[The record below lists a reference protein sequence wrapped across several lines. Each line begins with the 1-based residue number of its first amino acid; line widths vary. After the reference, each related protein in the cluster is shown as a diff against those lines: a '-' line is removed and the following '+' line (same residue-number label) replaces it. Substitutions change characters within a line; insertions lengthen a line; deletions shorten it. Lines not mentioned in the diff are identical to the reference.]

1 MQIKSPE
8 RPGSVA
14 DMSAA
19 MADMREQLAADE
31 RTSALISAMR
41 GTNINDDDNAASG
54 TTLQVVEMRAGD
66 DSLPTEYDPA
76 ALSAYF
82 RKRPGAVLT
91 RIGQLA
97 LYGGAWVAKTLLSA
111 LRGELTSGSEGEV
124 AAVAGLRDV
133 LVSLGPFYIKLGQAL
148 SIRPDILSPQAMVQL
163 QQLCDKVPPFESAV
177 AMQCVRDEL
186 GVEDVSELFSTI
198 TPEPV
203 AAASLGQVYKATLRE
218 GGDEVAVKVQRPFVL
233 ETVSLD
239 LHLARAA
246 GQFLRKMSPEA
257 SQRVDVVS
265 LLDEFAANFYRELD
279 YVLECENGIRI
290 ARDMR
295 RLPRVKIPAN
305 YPQLTSRRVHTAEW
319 VDGEKLSQSTADD
332 VGELVNLGV
341 ITYLTQLLDTGF
353 FHADPHPGNML
364 RTPEGRLVILDFGLM
379 TEVTDDQKYGM
390 IEAIAHLI
398 NRDYSLIG
406 EDFKNMDFIPRDVD
420 TAPIVPA
427 LSKVFDVALAGG
439 GAKSI
444 NFQELAAD
452 LAEITYEF
460 PFRIPPYSALIIRAI
475 SVLEG
480 IALVGNPQFA
490 IIDEAYPYL
499 SRKLLTD
506 DSPRMR
512 EALRYMVY
520 GEGKTFDVDRVIDL
534 LQALEKF
541 VAVRDTGDGTA
552 YKVDGVRGG
561 VYVGQAGDARGTRA
575 LDADGDAKAR
585 SALDAYRAE
594 AVEGVSD
601 GFSDAGFAAAASA
614 AAATSS
620 SSVAASAART
630 VESEAQAQASTAR
643 EALGFFFSDDGQVF
657 RDFLVEEVV
666 AAADALSREALQNL
680 ILTAPGRALDRLP
693 QPRFVR
699 AFNREV
705 RDALAPKPTESDEK
719 VLSSIRRLLDFFL
732 GDLDAAGTDPSPPP
746 NSNSPAVL
754 RSLVPDQAAR
764 ARAVALLPILRE
776 NQQDMRAFG
785 LTIVGRL
792 AELQTGR
799 ALGLVRSRIGAQA
812 KPVALREAAE

>member
-1 MQIKSPE
+1 
-8 RPGSVA
+8 
-14 DMSAA
+14 
-19 MADMREQLAADE
+19 
-31 RTSALISAMR
+31 
-41 GTNINDDDNAASG
+41 
-54 TTLQVVEMRAGD
+54 
-66 DSLPTEYDPA
+66 
-76 ALSAYF
+76 
-82 RKRPGAVLT
+82 
-91 RIGQLA
+91 
-97 LYGGAWVAKTLLSA
+97 
-111 LRGELTSGSEGEV
+111 
-124 AAVAGLRDV
+124 
-133 LVSLGPFYIKLGQAL
+133 
-148 SIRPDILSPQAMVQL
+148 
-163 QQLCDKVPPFESAV
+163 
-177 AMQCVRDEL
+177 
-186 GVEDVSELFSTI
+186 
-198 TPEPV
+198 
-203 AAASLGQVYKATLRE
+203 
-218 GGDEVAVKVQRPFVL
+218 
-233 ETVSLD
+233 
-239 LHLARAA
+239 
-246 GQFLRKMSPEA
+246 
-257 SQRVDVVS
+257 
-265 LLDEFAANFYRELD
+265 
-279 YVLECENGIRI
+279 
-290 ARDMR
+290 
-295 RLPRVKIPAN
+295 
-305 YPQLTSRRVHTAEW
+305 

-364 RTPEGRLVILDFGLM
+364 RTPDGQLVILDFGLM

-398 NRDYSLIG
+398 NRDYSRIG

-520 GEGKTFDVDRVIDL
+520 GQGKTFDVDRVIDL

-541 VAVRDTGDGTA
+541 IAVRDTGDGTA

-601 GFSDAGFAAAASA
+601 GFSDAGFAAASAA

-620 SSVAASAART
+620 SVAAAAART

-732 GDLDAAGTDPSPPP
+732 GDLDAAGTDSSPPP

-764 ARAVALLPILRE
+764 ARATALLPILRE

-792 AELQTGR
+792 AELQTSR

>member
-1 MQIKSPE
+1 
-8 RPGSVA
+8 
-14 DMSAA
+14 
-19 MADMREQLAADE
+19 
-31 RTSALISAMR
+31 
-41 GTNINDDDNAASG
+41 
-54 TTLQVVEMRAGD
+54 
-66 DSLPTEYDPA
+66 
-76 ALSAYF
+76 
-82 RKRPGAVLT
+82 
-91 RIGQLA
+91 
-97 LYGGAWVAKTLLSA
+97 
-111 LRGELTSGSEGEV
+111 
-124 AAVAGLRDV
+124 
-133 LVSLGPFYIKLGQAL
+133 
-148 SIRPDILSPQAMVQL
+148 
-163 QQLCDKVPPFESAV
+163 
-177 AMQCVRDEL
+177 
-186 GVEDVSELFSTI
+186 
-198 TPEPV
+198 
-203 AAASLGQVYKATLRE
+203 
-218 GGDEVAVKVQRPFVL
+218 
-233 ETVSLD
+233 
-239 LHLARAA
+239 
-246 GQFLRKMSPEA
+246 
-257 SQRVDVVS
+257 
-265 LLDEFAANFYRELD
+265 
-279 YVLECENGIRI
+279 
-290 ARDMR
+290 
-295 RLPRVKIPAN
+295 
-305 YPQLTSRRVHTAEW
+305 
-319 VDGEKLSQSTADD
+319 
-332 VGELVNLGV
+332 
-341 ITYLTQLLDTGF
+341 
-353 FHADPHPGNML
+353 
-364 RTPEGRLVILDFGLM
+364 M
-379 TEVTDDQKYGM
+379 TEITDNQKYGM
-390 IEAIAHLI
+390 IEAVAHLI
-398 NRDYSLIG
+398 HRDYSKIG
-406 EDFKNMDFIPRDVD
+406 DDFVNLDFIPEGVD

-480 IALVGNPQFA
+480 IELVGNPQFA

-499 SRKLLTD
+499 SKKLLTY

-520 GEGKTFDVDRVIDL
+520 GESKTFDVDRVIDL

-552 YKVDGVRGG
+552 ST
-561 VYVGQAGDARGTRA
+561 A
-575 LDADGDAKAR
+575 
-585 SALDAYRAE
+585 
-594 AVEGVSD
+594 AVAPPPPQSED
-601 GFSDAGFAAAASA
+601 EMTAS
-614 AAATSS
+614 S
-620 SSVAASAART
+620 
-630 VESEAQAQASTAR
+630 AR

-693 QPRFVR
+693 QPGFVR
-699 AFNREV
+699 SFNREV

-812 KPVALREAAE
+812 KPVALREAAQ